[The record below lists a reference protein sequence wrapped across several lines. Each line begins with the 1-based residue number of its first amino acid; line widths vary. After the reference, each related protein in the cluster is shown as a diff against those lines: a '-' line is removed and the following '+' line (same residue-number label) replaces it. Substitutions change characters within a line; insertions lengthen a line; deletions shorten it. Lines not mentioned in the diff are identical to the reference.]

1 MQQFEILHRENLAG
15 GLYAGLAKRISDSE
29 GALTAA
35 AAELKRALGPVVS
48 AHSAAHGTAQP
59 AGPRASASS
68 ISAVVTALCEHF
80 REQGLPL
87 SEEEARC
94 KLVELV
100 QEQQG
105 EENAGS
111 TAAPGI
117 SSADGPRRGTSDTSS
132 ANLLTPLELV
142 DQLRTALALP
152 SSATP
157 KAVVEE
163 CVRRGHCAPPVSA
176 TAAGTAPS
184 SSSSGTIRERLVESC
199 IELSLPVAQ
208 RHSAFGVAASAEPTI
223 GVSVDA
229 AVERAAARMARWWG
243 TGAWSAALQGDA
255 RSLCILCAY
264 TAACN

>member
-199 IELSLPVAQ
+199 IELSLPVTQ
-208 RHSAFGVAASAEPTI
+208 RHSAFGVAAIAEPKI